1 MISTGPVPS
10 EHESLIII
18 LNPKSHDVPSC
29 CSRFFYGS
37 DSFEDKVTQ
46 FGLVWKVFTEVY
58 LSRINKYDAL
68 TFSLLSLLLRN
79 DWCVLITCLFLL
91 ISLPGLPWCL
101 SSKESSCQAR
111 DVGLIIWVRKIP
123 WRRKWQPTPI
133 FLNA

>member
-18 LNPKSHDVPSC
+18 LKPKSHDEPSC
-29 CSRFFYGS
+29 CFRFFNGS

-46 FGLVWKVFTEVY
+46 LALVWKVFTEVC
-58 LSRINKYDAL
+58 LSRINEYDAL
-68 TFSLLSLLLRN
+68 TFSLLSLLVRS

-91 ISLPGLPWCL
+91 ISLPGLPWWFN
-101 SSKESSCQAR
+101 SKESSCQAR

-123 WRRKWQPTPI
+123 WRRK
-133 FLNA
+133 